1 MKTINFYILRAF
13 LVTFGMA
20 MGLLTFFMM
29 GANVAK
35 DLDKFVTQGL
45 PLSSVF
51 EFALCLMPIALTFTI
66 PWAVL
71 VAVMLVFGR
80 LSADSEITAMRA
92 CGISVLQIVSPI
104 MIVSFMMMML
114 CLYLQ
119 VQVGPPLLGEA
130 RKVATKTAI
139 DHPSAMFEPGV
150 RVKYK
155 DSIIYIDDKK
165 GENELKDI
173 QIFTVDESEG
183 KDKGKVIRDITANHG
198 KLIVDKKLKT
208 LTIRLFDCNI
218 VDKKSVP
225 PVRAFNKKIEF
236 VIDYGKELNSI
247 EIGKRDKYMTLREL
261 FGRIV
266 IEKKYNRDTTDLEVE
281 LNQRI
286 AFALAPIAFMLLG
299 LPLAIRTSRR
309 ETSVGLFL
317 SVVLAGVFFLSII
330 LCESLTSYPKL
341 YPQYLLWIPNI
352 AYQIG
357 GAFLIYKI
365 AKH

>member
-20 MGLLTFFMM
+20 IGLLTFFMM

-35 DLDKFVTQGL
+35 DLNKFVTQGL

-51 EFALCLMPIALTFTI
+51 EFAICLMPIALTFTI

-92 CGISVLQIVSPI
+92 CGVSILQIVSPI
-104 MIVSFMMMML
+104 MIISFMMMVL

-119 VQVGPPLLGEA
+119 VQVGPPLLGTA
-130 RKVATKTAI
+130 RQVATKTAI

-155 DSIIYIDDKK
+155 DNIIYIDDKE
-165 GENELKDI
+165 GENIIKDI
-173 QIFTVDESEG
+173 QIFTVGDSG
-183 KDKGKVIRDITANHG
+183 ANKDKVIKDVTASRG
-198 KLIVDKKLKT
+198 ELLVDKKLKT
-208 LTIRLFDCNI
+208 LTIALYDCNI
-218 VDKKSVP
+218 VDKQSNP
-225 PVRAFNKKIEF
+225 PVRAFAKSFNT
-236 VIDYGKELNSI
+236 VIDYGNEMDSL
-247 EIGKRDKYMTLREL
+247 EIGKRDKYMTLKEL
-261 FGRIV
+261 FGRIR
-266 IEKKYNRDTTDLEVE
+266 IEKKYNRDTCDLEVE

-317 SVVLAGVFFLSII
+317 SVVLAGAFFLSII
-330 LCESLTSYPKL
+330 LCESLTAYPKL
-341 YPQYLLWIPNI
+341 YPQYLLWIPNL
-352 AYQIG
+352 AYQLG
-357 GAFLIYKI
+357 GAYMIYKI

>member
-1 MKTINFYILRAF
+1 MKTINLYILKAF
-13 LVTFGMA
+13 LLTFGMA
-20 MGLLTFFMM
+20 IGLLTFFMM

-51 EFALCLMPIALTFTI
+51 EFALYLIPIALTFTI
-66 PWAVL
+66 PWGIL

-92 CGISVLQIVSPI
+92 CGISVLQIVSPV
-104 MIVSFMMMML
+104 MIIAFLMMIL

-119 VQVGPPLLGEA
+119 VQIGPPLLGEA
-130 RKVATKTAI
+130 RKVAAKTAI

-150 RVKYK
+150 RVKFK
-155 DSIIYIDDKK
+155 DSIIYIDDKE
-165 GENELKDI
+165 GDNIIKDI
-173 QIFTVDESEG
+173 QIFTIGEQGE
-183 KDKGKVIRDITANHG
+183 DKGKVIRDITASHG
-198 KLIVDKKLKT
+198 KLLVDKKLKT
-208 LTIRLFDCNI
+208 LTIALFDCNI
-218 VDKKSVP
+218 VDKKSKP
-225 PVRAFNKKIEF
+225 PVRAFNKKVEF
-236 VIDYGKELNSI
+236 VIDYGKEMNSL
-247 EIGKRDKYMTLREL
+247 EIGKRDKYMTLKEL
-261 FGRIV
+261 FGCIR
-266 IEKKYNRDTTDLEVE
+266 IEKKFKRDTCDLEVE

-341 YPQYLLWIPNI
+341 YPQYLLWIPNLT
-352 AYQIG
+352 YQIV
-357 GAFLIYKI
+357 GAIMIYKI

>member
-1 MKTINFYILRAF
+1 MKTINLYILKAF
-13 LVTFGMA
+13 LITFGMA
-20 MGLLTFFMM
+20 IGLLTFFMM

-51 EFALCLMPIALTFTI
+51 EFAMCLIPIALTFTI

-92 CGISVLQIVSPI
+92 CGISVLQIVSPV
-104 MIVSFMMMML
+104 MIIAFLMMIL

-119 VQVGPPLLGEA
+119 VQIGPPLLGAA
-130 RKVATKTAI
+130 RQVATKTAI

-150 RVKYK
+150 RVRFK
-155 DSIIYIDDKK
+155 DSIIYIDDKE
-165 GENELKDI
+165 GENIIKDV
-173 QIFTVDESEG
+173 QIFTIGQIG
-183 KDKGKVIRDITANHG
+183 KEKGKVIRDVTANSG
-198 KLIVDKKLKT
+198 KLLVDKKLKI
-208 LTIRLFDCNI
+208 LTIALFDCNI
-218 VDKKSVP
+218 VDKKSNP
-225 PVRAFNKKIEF
+225 PVRAFNRRVEF
-236 VIDYGKELNSI
+236 VIDYGKEMNSL
-247 EIGKRDKYMTLREL
+247 EIGKRDKYMTLKEL
-261 FGRIV
+261 FGCIR
-266 IEKKYNRDTTDLEVE
+266 IEKKFKRDTCDLEVE

-317 SVVLAGVFFLSII
+317 SVVLAGAFFLSII
-330 LCESLTSYPKL
+330 LCESLTSYPNL
-341 YPQYLLWIPNI
+341 YPQYLLWIPNL
-352 AYQIG
+352 AYQLT
-357 GAFLIYKI
+357 GAFMIYKI

>member
-1 MKTINFYILRAF
+1 MKTINFYILHAF
-13 LVTFGMA
+13 LITFGMA
-20 MGLLTFFMM
+20 IGLLTFFMM

-51 EFALCLMPIALTFTI
+51 EFAVCLMPIALTFTI

-92 CGISVLQIVSPI
+92 CGISILQIVSPI
-104 MIVSFMMMML
+104 MIISFLMMLL

-119 VQVGPPLLGEA
+119 VEVGPPLLGKA
-130 RKVATKTAI
+130 RQVATKTAI
-139 DHPSAMFEPGV
+139 NHPTAIFEPGV

-155 DSIIYIDDKK
+155 DNIIYIDDKE
-165 GENELKDI
+165 GENVIKDI
-173 QIFTVDESEG
+173 QIFTVSENG
-183 KDKGKVIRDITANHG
+183 TNEGKVIKDVTANRG
-198 KLIVDKKLKT
+198 KLLIDKKLKT
-208 LTIRLFDCNI
+208 LTIALYDCNI
-218 VDKKSVP
+218 VDKQSNP
-225 PVRAFNKKIEF
+225 PVRAFAKNF
-236 VIDYGKELNSI
+236 NTVIDYGTEMNSL
-247 EIGKRDKYMTLREL
+247 EIGKRDKYMTLKEL
-261 FGRIV
+261 FGRIR
-266 IEKKYNRDTTDLEVE
+266 IEKKFNRDTCDLEVE

-330 LCESLTSYPKL
+330 LCESLTAYPKL
-341 YPQYLLWIPNI
+341 YPQYLLWLPNL
-352 AYQIG
+352 AYQLG
-357 GAFLIYKI
+357 GAYMIYKI

>member
-1 MKTINFYILRAF
+1 MRIINFYILKSF

-20 MGLLTFFMM
+20 IGLLTFFMM

-35 DLDKFVTQGL
+35 DLNKFVTQGL

-51 EFALCLMPIALTFTI
+51 EFAICLIPIALTFTI

-71 VAVMLVFGR
+71 VAIMLIFGR

-104 MIVSFMMMML
+104 MIVSFLMMIL

-119 VQVGPPLLGEA
+119 VQVGPPLLGTA
-130 RKVATKTAI
+130 RQVAAKTAI

-150 RVKYK
+150 RIRYK
-155 DSIIYIDDKK
+155 DSIIYIDDKE
-165 GENELKDI
+165 GENVIKDI
-173 QIFTVDESEG
+173 QIFTVGEHKGE
-183 KDKGKVIRDITANHG
+183 KDKVIRDITASHG
-198 KLIVDKKLKT
+198 KLLVDKNLKT
-208 LTIRLFDCNI
+208 LTIALFDCNI
-218 VDKKSVP
+218 VDKKSNP

-236 VIDYGKELNSI
+236 IIDYGTEMNSL
-247 EIGKRDKYMTLREL
+247 EIGKRDKYMTLKEL
-261 FGRIV
+261 LGYIK
-266 IEKKYNRDTTDLEVE
+266 IEKKFKRETCDLEVE

-317 SVVLAGVFFLSII
+317 SVVLAGIFFLSII
-330 LCESLTSYPKL
+330 LCESLTSFPKL
-341 YPQYLLWIPNI
+341 YPQYLLWIPNLF
-352 AYQIG
+352 YQLG
-357 GAFLIYKI
+357 GAYMIYKI